1 MDQTIATCQELG
13 YVETLYKRR
22 RYLPE
27 IKSSN
32 YQVREFAKRA
42 AMNAPIQ
49 GSAADI
55 MKIAMI
61 KVDEALKE
69 AKLKAKMILQ
79 VHDELVFDVPEE
91 ELETVRNLVEKTMKH
106 AVQLKVPM
114 EVSSAWG
121 ANWYEAK

>member
-1 MDQTIATCQELG
+1 
-13 YVETLYKRR
+13 
-22 RYLPE
+22 
-27 IKSSN
+27 
-32 YQVREFAKRA
+32 
-42 AMNAPIQ
+42 
-49 GSAADI
+49 

-91 ELETVRNLVEKTMKH
+91 ELEMVRNLVEKTMKV